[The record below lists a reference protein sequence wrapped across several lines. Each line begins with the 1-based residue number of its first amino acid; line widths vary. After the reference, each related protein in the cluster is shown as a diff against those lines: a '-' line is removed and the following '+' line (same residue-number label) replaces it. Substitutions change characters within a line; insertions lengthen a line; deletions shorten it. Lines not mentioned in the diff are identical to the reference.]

1 MLNFSLIICTYQR
14 PKSLLLLL
22 ESVKKQSVYPNEI
35 LIIDGSLNDET
46 KLIVS
51 ENDFANLKYHKVS
64 ESDRGLTKQR
74 NFGVKKVSNTSEI
87 VCFLDDDT
95 VLENNY
101 FEKIIETYQ
110 KFPDA
115 IGVGGVARNENNWKL
130 NTQNLI
136 TNSKFFV
143 LDGYYV
149 KESSRNYLRNLLG
162 LNATG
167 LSGNMPEF
175 SHGRTFSYPL
185 NDKIYPVDLLI
196 GMSMSFRKSVFDKI
210 NFSEYFEGYGLYE
223 DADFSIKASKFGQ
236 NYVATSAILNHF
248 HDSAG
253 RPNQYKYGKMVIRN
267 GYYVWRLKY
276 PNPSF
281 SAKSKWLLI
290 NLLLLTIRFVNV
302 FTTQKRKASLQ
313 ESVGRIVGLLSLIF
327 NKSKNQ

>member
-14 PKSLLLLL
+14 PKPLLLLL
-22 ESVKKQSVYPNEI
+22 KSVKKQSVYPNEI
-35 LIIDGSLNDET
+35 LVIDGSLNNET
-46 KLIVS
+46 KLIIEEKVF
-51 ENDFANLKYHKVS
+51 ENLKYFKVS

-74 NFGVKKVSNTSEI
+74 NFGVKKVLNTSEI

-95 VLENNY
+95 VLEKNY
-101 FEKIIETYQ
+101 FEKILETYQ
-110 KFPDA
+110 KLPDA
-115 IGVGGVARNENNWKL
+115 IGVGGIARNENNWKF
-130 NTQNLI
+130 NSENLK
-136 TNSKFFV
+136 TNARYFV
-143 LDGYYV
+143 LDGYYI
-149 KESSRNYLRNLLG
+149 KESSRNYLRNLLS

-167 LSGNMPEF
+167 LSGTMPEF

-223 DADFSIKASKFGQ
+223 DADFSIKASRFGQ
-236 NYVATSAILNHF
+236 NYVATSAILNHY

-281 SAKSKWLLI
+281 SAKLKWLLI
-290 NLLLLTIRFVNV
+290 NLLLLTIRFMNV
-302 FTTQKRKASLQ
+302 FTTKKRKASLQ

-327 NKSKNQ
+327 NKPKNQ